1 MAVSFEEIEKKFD
14 KIFGF
19 IEGDLK
25 RIITLHPGVNYA
37 AALLVACACDTLAE
51 YKYGRRG
58 QGEKVLRKLL
68 PAGPYRKVAK
78 PIYDALRD
86 GFAHGYNGYDIL
98 FDGQTLQIA
107 IAWKRGTHLSVRKIK
122 EVPNLILNVRQLCE
136 ALFLEF
142 EKYRHTLKENET
154 SRKFFLERYDEKRC
168 DKKKVVQDANQIL
181 ALKAIV
187 SKADTEPLVDEKEA
201 PWMAGFGALSDLS
214 SENRRIAGVIE
225 AEFETLDPE
234 DLT

>member
-1 MAVSFEEIEKKFD
+1 MIVSFDDIEDKFD
-14 KIFGF
+14 RVFGF
-19 IEGDLK
+19 IRRDLE
-25 RIITLHPGVNYA
+25 RILTLHPGVNYA
-37 AALLVACACDTLAE
+37 AALLVACACDTLTE

-58 QGEKVLRKLL
+58 QGETVLRKLL
-68 PAGPYRKVAK
+68 PAGPYKKAAK

-86 GFAHGYNGYDIL
+86 GFAHGYNGYDIP
-98 FDGQTLQIA
+98 FDGQTLRIA
-107 IAWKRGTHLSVRKIK
+107 IAWKKGTHLSVRKRM

-142 EKYRHTLKENET
+142 DQYRLTLKENEK
-154 SRKFFLERYDEKRC
+154 SRKFFLKKYDEKRY
-168 DKKKVVQDANQIL
+168 DKRKVVQDANQIL

-187 SKADTEPLVDEKEA
+187 RKADTEPLVDEKET

-225 AEFETLDPE
+225 TEFETLGPE
-234 DLT
+234 DMA

>member
-1 MAVSFEEIEKKFD
+1 MVVSFNDIEDKFD
-14 KIFGF
+14 RVFGF
-19 IEGDLK
+19 IRRDLE
-25 RIITLHPGVNYA
+25 RILTLETGGNFAV
-37 AALLVACACDTLAE
+37 ALLATCACDTLAE
-51 YKYGRRG
+51 YKYGRG
-58 QGEKVLRKLL
+58 QGEKVFRKLL
-68 PAGPYRKVAK
+68 PAGPYRKAAK

-98 FDGQTLQIA
+98 FDGQTLQIE
-107 IAWKRGTHLSVRKIK
+107 IAWKRGTHLSVRKID

-142 EKYRHTLKENET
+142 EKYRHLLKENGT
-154 SRKFFLERYDEKRC
+154 SRESFLKRY

-201 PWMAGFGALSDLS
+201 PWMAGFGELSDLS
-214 SENRRIAGVIE
+214 SENRHILAAIE
-225 AEFETLDPE
+225 EEFETLSPE
-234 DLT
+234 DLI

>member
-1 MAVSFEEIEKKFD
+1 MTVSFKEIEKKFEE
-14 KIFGF
+14 IFGF
-19 IEGDLK
+19 IESDLK
-25 RIITLHPGVNYA
+25 RILTLHPGVNYA
-37 AALLVACACDTLAE
+37 AALLVACACDTLTE

-58 QGEKVLRKLL
+58 QGETVLRKLL
-68 PAGPYRKVAK
+68 PAGPYRKAAK

-86 GFAHGYNGYDIL
+86 GFAHGYNGYDIP
-98 FDGQTLQIA
+98 FDGQTLQIE
-107 IAWKRGTHLSVRKIK
+107 IAWKKGTHLSVRERK

-142 EKYRHTLKENET
+142 EKYRLTLKENEK
-154 SRKFFLERYDEKRC
+154 SRKFFLKKYDEKRY
-168 DKKKVVQDANQIL
+168 DKRKVVQDANQIL
-181 ALKAIV
+181 ALKTIV
-187 SKADTEPLVDEKEA
+187 SKADAEPLVDEKEA

-234 DLT
+234 DMA